1 MWAIED
7 RWTTATDTSL
17 AAITK
22 EDGVDRQQLQAL
34 VQASIRNRLIT
45 KPFDLLFE
53 MQHAAL
59 EIADHR
65 IIG

>member
-1 MWAIED
+1 M
-7 RWTTATDTSL
+7 
-17 AAITK
+17 
-22 EDGVDRQQLQAL
+22 
-34 VQASIRNRLIT
+34 QASVRNRLIT
-45 KPFDLLFE
+45 KPLEFFFE